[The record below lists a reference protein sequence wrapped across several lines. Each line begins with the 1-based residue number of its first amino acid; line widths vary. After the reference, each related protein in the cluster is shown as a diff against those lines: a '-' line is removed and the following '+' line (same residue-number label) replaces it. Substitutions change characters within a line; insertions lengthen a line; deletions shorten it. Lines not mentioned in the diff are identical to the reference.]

1 MPESAT
7 PMTFSLPPTIVITTS
22 VCVISGALLA
32 FSDDTTKPAAPERLG
47 ASAMRDSGDAPT
59 MPGSPEKQGERL
71 REGTRLIDASGSF
84 QGVGD
89 RIVFSPKGSK
99 ESYRILENLAL
110 QRISQTL
117 EDVRGQRQCLVSG
130 TITEFRGANYLL
142 VTKYLLVNK
151 APSSGPEAET
161 GTGF

>member
-1 MPESAT
+1 MICC
-7 PMTFSLPPTIVITTS
+7 LRPTIVIPTS
-22 VCVISGALLA
+22 ICMMTGALLA
-32 FSDDTTKPAAPERLG
+32 FSDDTARPAAPERLG
-47 ASAMRDSGDAPT
+47 ASAMRDSGDSSA
-59 MPGSPEKQGERL
+59 MPGATEKQGERL
-71 REGTRLIDASGSF
+71 REGTRLLDASGSF

-151 APSSGPEAET
+151 APSGGPEAET
-161 GTGF
+161 GTGL